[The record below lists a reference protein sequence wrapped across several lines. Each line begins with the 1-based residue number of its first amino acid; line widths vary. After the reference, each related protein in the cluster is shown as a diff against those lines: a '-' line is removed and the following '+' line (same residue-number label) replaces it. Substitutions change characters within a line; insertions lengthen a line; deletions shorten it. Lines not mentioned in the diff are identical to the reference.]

1 MSVLTAL
8 DATRIC
14 ARWSPDDPAAWVM
27 PAPVLARPPRASA
40 PQGEYSWWSLV
51 RNPSA
56 ILVSGLVGTMA
67 TMDAVHRVVAP
78 VVTRR

>member
-14 ARWSPDDPAAWVM
+14 ARWSPDDPSAWAM
-27 PAPVLARPPRASA
+27 PAPEPVRRPRVSARP
-40 PQGEYSWWSLV
+40 GGYSWWSLV

-56 ILVSGLVGTMA
+56 ILVTGLVGTMA
-67 TMDAVHRVVAP
+67 TVDAVQRLAAP
-78 VVTRR
+78 VITRR

>member
-14 ARWSPDDPAAWVM
+14 ARWSPDDPAVWTR
-27 PAPVLARPPRASA
+27 PAPAVARPPRATA
-40 PQGEYSWWSLV
+40 PTDGYSWWSLA

-67 TMDAVHRVVAP
+67 TVDAVSRVVAP
-78 VVTRR
+78 RLARR